1 MKIEAM
7 QKDVAPT
14 GVCADTRELIDP
26 RTGSNPAVRFE
37 HHPAVRGEIYRLD
50 DRDYRE
56 SIVNE
61 VVQRTVQ
68 DVQQQDPRLLLEE
81 TVYHE
86 RSRVRKSRAS
96 WLTSPYIANRN
107 KNDRDFIRTV
117 QSKMKHTVGLEE
129 HQRLIEQYAGHFGT
143 EICGNFEPKVYDVA
157 IRAVPWMFSWL
168 LNAASLKRIMP
179 IGMSESLS
187 TRLKVVGEVDHLQK
201 LAQKGTILMV
211 PTHLS
216 NIDSILI
223 GYVIHLM
230 SLPPFAYGAGLNLF
244 SNPLLGFSMSRL
256 GAYTVDRQKVSG
268 LYKSALKNYS
278 TTILKRGIHSIFFPA
293 GGRVRSGAIESHLKL
308 GLLGTSIQAQIER
321 YQENHPN
328 PNIYVVPMVMNYPFV
343 FEASSLIEDYLE
355 QSGKHR
361 FMPNDGSEQ
370 FILLNMIKFFWKL
383 FSSRSEMWIR
393 IGKPMDV
400 FGNFVD
406 ENGISMGPNGTSID
420 QRRWLMSEGELKP
433 VAQRDREYTLNLGE
447 KISERYHAE
456 NVVLSSHLVAFSLFQ
471 VLRRQYPQL
480 DLFRFLRLSQAQ
492 RMVPMDKFYEEAAR
506 CYSMIKN
513 AAHSGRLHLSHT
525 LQCTDVKIWVEDGV
539 RQLGLF
545 HDAKVVKVVGDGA
558 NEAIT
563 TEDMNLLYYYRNR
576 LTGYGFGKL
585 DEASQSRKI
594 FGETDE
600 KGFLV

>member
-1 MKIEAM
+1 MS
-7 QKDVAPT
+7 D
-14 GVCADTRELIDP
+14 LLSIDP
-26 RTGSNPAVRFE
+26 RTGSHPAVRFE

-50 DRDYRE
+50 DRSYRE
-56 SIVNE
+56 SIVDE
-61 VVQRTVQ
+61 VVQRTMR
-68 DVQQQDPRLLLEE
+68 DVQRQDPRLLVEE
-81 TVYHE
+81 TLYHE
-86 RSRVRKSRAS
+86 RLRVRKSRANF
-96 WLTSPYIANRN
+96 LTSPYIANRN
-107 KNDRDFIRTV
+107 RHDREFIRAI
-117 QSKMKHTVGLEE
+117 QSNLKHTVGLEE
-129 HQRLIEQYAGHFGT
+129 HSQLVESYVHHFGT
-143 EICGNFEPKVYDVA
+143 EICGNFEPKMYDFA

-179 IGMSESLS
+179 WGMSESLG
-187 TRLKVVGEVDHLQK
+187 TRLKVVGEVDHLQR
-201 LAQKGTILMV
+201 LAEKGTILMV

-244 SNPLLGFSMSRL
+244 TNPVLGFSMSRL

-308 GLLGTSIQAQIER
+308 GLLGTAIQAQIER
-321 YQENHPN
+321 YQENRPN

-343 FEASSLIEDYLE
+343 FEASNLIEDYLE

-370 FILLNMIKFFWKL
+370 FVLLNVIRFFWKL
-383 FSSRSEMWIR
+383 FSSRSELWVR

-420 QRRWLMSEGELKP
+420 PRRWLMSEGELKS
-433 VAQRDREYTLNLGE
+433 VAQRDREYTQILGD

-456 NVVLSSHLVAFSLFQ
+456 NVALSSQLVAFSLFQ
-471 VLRRQYPQL
+471 VLRKQYPQL
-480 DLFRFLRLSQAQ
+480 DLFRFLRLSEAQ
-492 RMVPMDKFYEEAAR
+492 RMVPMDRFYEEAKR
-506 CYSMIKN
+506 CFAMVKK
-513 AAHSGRLHLSHT
+513 AADAGRLHLSHT
-525 LQCTDVKIWVEDGV
+525 LQCGDVRIWVEDGV

-545 HDAKVVKVVGDGA
+545 HDAKVVKIVGSDSTS
-558 NEAIT
+558 AIT

-585 DEASQSRKI
+585 DETSQSRNI